1 VVVELLLA
9 SALASPLEFELWL
22 FWKNGIR
29 ILLLRVCDSLRGV
42 AGKGPAV
49 ATPHISSGLYDMQVG
64 IDENR
69 LERGWSQRGLHIDRI
84 ESDSRHGSGFG
95 WQLDNQSHTSSV
107 NNQIILLAN

>member
-29 ILLLRVCDSLRGV
+29 ILLLRVCGSLRGV
-42 AGKGPAV
+42 EGNGPAV

-69 LERGWSQRGLHIDRI
+69 LERGWSHSGVSILI
-84 ESDSRHGSGFG
+84 GS
-95 WQLDNQSHTSSV
+95 
-107 NNQIILLAN
+107 NQIRGTDLDLGGNLTINHTRHP